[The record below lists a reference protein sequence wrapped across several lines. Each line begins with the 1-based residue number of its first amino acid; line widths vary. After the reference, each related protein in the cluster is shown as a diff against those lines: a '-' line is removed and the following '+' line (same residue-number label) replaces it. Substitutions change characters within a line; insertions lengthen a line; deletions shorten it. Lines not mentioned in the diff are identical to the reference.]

1 MTSILGIIPSRH
13 SSTRFPSKP
22 LVNING
28 KTMVQRVY
36 EQAKKAK
43 LLVDVI
49 VATDNEKIYNHIIS
63 FGGKVVMTGVNTAS
77 GTDRCAEVIAKLD
90 ENYDFVINIQGDEP
104 FIHPEQIDELASV
117 LKPGVELAT
126 LAMKTNKLDDILNR
140 NIVKVVLNAKN
151 EALYFSR
158 SPVPYIRNYV
168 QAEWGLNHD
177 FLRHVGIYAYRVDV
191 LNKFGSLIPSSLE
204 LAESLEQLRWLE
216 NGYKMKVEQ
225 TQYESFGI
233 DTPED
238 LEKILKSINE

>member
-1 MTSILGIIPSRH
+1 MTSILGIIPSRY